1 MNYGWI
7 NVDSWANYI
16 TLGPMDFQP
25 HLTPAPMGQA
35 PLFLNVFV
43 SHAWQE
49 GFDEFVQY
57 VVARLGPLGFG
68 ISGFPQFSMVK

>member
-1 MNYGWI
+1 
-7 NVDSWANYI
+7 
-16 TLGPMDFQP
+16 
-25 HLTPAPMGQA
+25 MGQA

-68 ISGFPQFSMVK
+68 FPEIFYGKVTGKEMGSNFWENFQWGLWVFFGP